1 MSKASKTELMQSMVD
16 ALERS
21 NKLSKRRNKLAK
33 KQYQQ
38 SLADFEQA
46 ERLYLIEKSKVQPV
60 FRLDVTEFLLCEP
73 DFMNDP
79 EQAGEAKFLKQRG
92 VSLDSRIL
100 RIQLHVRGEKSY
112 MRPSLVTSL
121 VNADKSSDERLMSI
135 SETLYFLPVDSLRF
149 TEELGTSSLFLVY
162 RDKTTLPVIHRYRLT
177 QQPDSDLRR
186 WNVEHLDSVF
196 AKSDERF
203 SNFRVSSLC
212 EGLFTV
218 RE

>member
-1 MSKASKTELMQSMVD
+1 MSKASKTALMQSMVH

-33 KQYQQ
+33 RQYQQ
-38 SLADFEQA
+38 SIADFEQA
-46 ERLYLIEKSKVQPV
+46 ERLYLIEKSKLQPT

-100 RIQLHVRGEKSY
+100 RIQLQVRGEKSY
-112 MRPSLVTSL
+112 MRPSIVARLNNSDD
-121 VNADKSSDERLMSI
+121 ASDERLVSMTES
-135 SETLYFLPVDSLRF
+135 LYFLPVGDLSF
-149 TEELGTSSLFLVY
+149 TEELGTSSFFLVY
-162 RDKTTLPVIHRYRLT
+162 RDKTTLPVVHRYRLT
-177 QQPDSDLRR
+177 QQPESDLRR
-186 WNVEHLDSVF
+186 WSIEHIDSVF

-203 SNFRVSSLC
+203 TNFRNSMNCLD
-212 EGLFTV
+212 LFNL